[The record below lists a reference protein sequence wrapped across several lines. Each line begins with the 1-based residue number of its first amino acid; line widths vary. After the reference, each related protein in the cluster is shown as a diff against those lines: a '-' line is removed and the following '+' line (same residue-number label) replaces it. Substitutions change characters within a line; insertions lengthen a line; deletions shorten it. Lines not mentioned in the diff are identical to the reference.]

1 MTGQGFTPEAGL
13 DTSSAYARAF
23 QRESWTLYGVG
34 IAVIFL
40 RSAARIRRMGIRNL
54 QLDDYLILC
63 VVVFFTLMCVALN
76 EIILAGGSNLVTAAD
91 IAHLTPESKQRRTRG
106 AKWVFVAEHAM
117 ILTTWTLKACMIV
130 LYRRIM
136 EGLSQERLVLYLT
149 VWLGLGFVGT
159 ELALFL
165 TCRPLHLYWAIP
177 PPVDQPQCSS
187 YQVYG
192 IVQGIFA
199 ISSDVLMLAIAIPL
213 FMTLRLPHKQ
223 KMILLFVF
231 GMGIF
236 VVIAAV
242 LTKVYCLVPW
252 LISYVYMNWYL
263 REATV
268 GILVTCLPMTWSL
281 LRDFFPM
288 LARWMSSTVSSASK
302 GPASQAYHHS
312 AYPHSQTQL
321 HSQTPSQSH
330 TPSQPQSQSQSQS
343 SSSSWWTPFCRHQG
357 DSNSNRNNNNNMM
370 DLDLER
376 WESGLPRLPT
386 IDKP

>member
-1 MTGQGFTPEAGL
+1 
-13 DTSSAYARAF
+13 
-23 QRESWTLYGVG
+23 
-34 IAVIFL
+34 
-40 RSAARIRRMGIRNL
+40 MGIRNL

-76 EIILAGGSNLVTAAD
+76 EIILSGGSNLVTAAD
-91 IAHLTPESKQRRTRG
+91 IAHLTPESKKRRTRG

-213 FMTLRLPHKQ
+213 FMTLRLPRKQ

-288 LARWMSSTVSSASK
+288 LARWMSSTMSSGSK
-302 GPASQAYHHS
+302 GGGGGGGPASQAYARSHT
-312 AYPHSQTQL
+312 YIHSQTQL
-321 HSQTPSQSH
+321 HSHTPSQTPSQS
-330 TPSQPQSQSQSQS
+330 QPPSQSQSQS
-343 SSSSWWTPFCRHQG
+343 SSSSSWWPPFCRHQSDKAGG
-357 DSNSNRNNNNNMM
+357 DNGMG
-370 DLDLER
+370 LDLER

>member
-13 DTSSAYARAF
+13 DTSSAYARDF

-40 RSAARIRRMGIRNL
+40 RSLARIRRMGVRNL

-63 VVVFFTLMCVALN
+63 VVVFFTLLCVALN

-91 IAHLTPESKQRRTRG
+91 IAHLTPESRKRRTRG

-213 FMTLRLPHKQ
+213 FMTLRLPRKQ

-288 LARWMSSTVSSASK
+288 LARWMSSIVSSGSR
-302 GPASQAYHHS
+302 GPSHS
-312 AYPHSQTQL
+312 HPRGHPHSQTQL
-321 HSQTPSQSH
+321 HAQTPS
-330 TPSQPQSQSQSQS
+330 PSQPPSQSLSQS
-343 SSSSWWTPFCRHQG
+343 SSSSWWPPFCRHQDAREG
-357 DSNSNRNNNNNMM
+357 DNSLG
-370 DLDLER
+370 LDLER